1 MKDIP
6 ESDWKIFRELRQIAL
21 ERFCQR
27 VLTEIKGMS
36 SDANKSFHAR
46 YLDVY
51 RHIEQKDRE
60 LGRAFDAPRR
70 SQALTQLAVISSLGL
85 IEPEELMRFREETR
99 NTVAAL
105 AEVMRPRG
113 RP

>member
-1 MKDIP
+1 MKDIR
-6 ESDWKIFRELRQIAL
+6 ESDWKIFRELRQVAL

-27 VLTEIKGMS
+27 VLTEIEGMS
-36 SDANKSFHAR
+36 SDANKSFHER
-46 YLDVY
+46 YLEVY
-51 RHIEQKDRE
+51 RHIEQQDSE

-85 IEPEELMRFREETR
+85 IEPEELMRFTEETR

-113 RP
+113 